1 MDGYPSSDGPMP
13 RITEGMDVIDSDGT
27 KVGTVEEVRM
37 GDPEAVE
44 AEPAAA
50 DDPSV
55 TVPPLAAVYLDG
67 SGLHPDA
74 RARLA
79 RTGFV
84 RVDAKGLFAGD
95 RYVEPDQIADVSD
108 DRGRLSVPRDQL
120 LG

>member
-1 MDGYPSSDGPMP
+1 MDGYPSSDSPMS
-13 RITEGMDVIDSDGT
+13 RITSGMSVIDSDGT

-37 GDPEAVE
+37 GDPGAVE

-50 DDPSV
+50 DDPHV

-67 SGLHPDA
+67 SGPHPDA

-79 RTGFV
+79 RLGFV
-84 RVDAKGLFAGD
+84 RVDAKGLFSAD

-108 DRGRLSVPRDQL
+108 DQVRLSVPGNQL
-120 LG
+120 LA